1 MMRTSE
7 LTNKD
12 VVDISNGQRLGEI
25 VDIDIDLAA
34 GKIKGIVIPKQ
45 TGVFSF
51 LSKQENTYIS
61 WEDIHKIGSDVIL
74 VKVIKAE
81 GKLMEWIKAIF
92 LD

>member
-7 LTNKD
+7 LTTKD

-25 VDIDIDLAA
+25 IDIDIDLAE

-45 TGVFSF
+45 AGLFNF
-51 LSKQENTYIS
+51 LSKPENTYVS
-61 WEDIHKIGSDVIL
+61 WDDIHKIGEDVIL
-74 VKVIKAE
+74 VKLIMSE
-81 GKLMEWIKAIF
+81 REL